1 MSAQVKEVII
11 MLKNQNKPIRE
22 TAKTLGVDKLASW

>member
-11 MLKNQNKPIRE
+11 MQKNQNKPIRE
-22 TAKTLGVDKLASW
+22 TAKTVGADKLASW